1 MMKTASDKPIRIVI
15 IDSHTLIRTG
25 IRLIVEGHEG
35 MEVVGEAGD
44 ANSGLEVVARKKPD
58 IILLKLDPAGSI
70 GLDIIRKLYNISN
83 CSKVILLARSDEA
96 NTLIIAVQEGVLGI
110 VLKTQSSDIL
120 IKAIL
125 KVNAGEVWIERSMM
139 ANLLSGFTNRQ
150 RLIKQDPQT
159 EAIAKLSSRER
170 QVIQQIGLGR
180 KNYQISK
187 QLSLSETT
195 VRHHLTSIY
204 EKLGVSD
211 RLELL
216 VFAHRYNLD

>member
-1 MMKTASDKPIRIVI
+1 MKTASDKPIRIVI

-120 IKAIL
+120 IKAIQ